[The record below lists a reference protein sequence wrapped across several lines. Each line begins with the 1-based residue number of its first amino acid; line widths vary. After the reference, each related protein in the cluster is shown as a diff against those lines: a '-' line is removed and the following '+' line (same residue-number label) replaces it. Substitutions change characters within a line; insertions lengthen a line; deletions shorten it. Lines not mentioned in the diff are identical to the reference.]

1 MAEKTKFHCEILIV
15 SKYITIDAKKGDKN
29 KKSVNNLH

>member
-1 MAEKTKFHCEILIV
+1 MAEKTKFHCETFIV
-15 SKYITIDAKKGDKN
+15 SKYIRIDAKKVDKN

>member
-15 SKYITIDAKKGDKN
+15 SKYIKIDAKKVDKN
-29 KKSVNNLH
+29 KKLCE

>member
-15 SKYITIDAKKGDKN
+15 SKYIKIDAKIVDKN
-29 KKSVNNLH
+29 KNYVNNPH